1 MSNFSIEDVILALG
15 RVIYI
20 LISNHRTKS
29 KVFRNGSVCV
39 TVYNID
45 LWVYIKRTHSM
56 PLSLDDAMYLII
68 NYYQIHLER
77 DYTTFTI
84 ECLPPCLRSFFAYY
98 SRFRTTQALLP
109 QNSYYLERNYDWSE
123 RLMKEPQNPPPPTF
137 DLVCHDPQLA
147 PIVNTDCQS
156 LTSDSPCHCVHC
168 FIHDAYFLL
177 SVHRC
182 IYVFSPTSTSDL
194 SPFVLSSSEFQSL
207 RDGTL
212 HLRLF
217 NVIFEDG
224 KWSFSPSRY
233 RFYFNSIDVFS
244 LNVPR
249 PSFPRSRTS
258 PSRTPTT
265 SAPSPVA
272 APTS

>member
-68 NYYQIHLER
+68 NYYQIHLDM
-77 DYTTFTI
+77 DYTSFSI

-137 DLVCHDPQLA
+137 DLVCH
-147 PIVNTDCQS
+147 QS

-249 PSFPRSRTS
+249 PSFLRSRTS

>member
-1 MSNFSIEDVILALG
+1 
-15 RVIYI
+15 
-20 LISNHRTKS
+20 
-29 KVFRNGSVCV
+29 
-39 TVYNID
+39 
-45 LWVYIKRTHSM
+45 M

-68 NYYQIHLER
+68 NYYQIHLDM
-77 DYTTFTI
+77 DYTSFSI

-147 PIVNTDCQS
+147 PIVNTDDQS
-156 LTSDSPCHCVHC
+156 PTSDSPCHCVHC

-233 RFYFNSIDVFS
+233 RFYFNSIES
-244 LNVPR
+244 LGMTGAEFNKRMITHGISVR
-249 PSFPRSRTS
+249 DCASFGDRFTS
-258 PSRTPTT
+258 YIRYSVKDRERNCRFI
-265 SAPSPVA
+265 A
-272 APTS
+272 AADAVING